1 MNEIETARLLTAA
14 KVLDSRFV
22 EPDDGGFVIRLWH
35 RSLDDVPMEAAEE
48 ALRDYYRSSQ
58 YRETRDSISP
68 ADIVQWWRDR
78 RRYAAVDRDRPPVD
92 PATITAGVDR
102 AVAELAATKAIR
114 AGEDPG
120 TALEIAEGDAGARRA
135 LRSVACPHCRARPG
149 EPCTGPRGTP
159 LVKTE
164 AHDSRIQAATGRQ
177 VDVAP
182 RNPTAAAG
190 EVAGLRPA
198 DVPEWAEP
206 KNAG

>member
-1 MNEIETARLLTAA
+1 MNEIETAQLLTAA

-22 EPDDGGFVIRLWH
+22 EPDDGGFVIRLWY
-35 RSLDDVPMEAAEE
+35 RALDDVPMPAAEE
-48 ALRDYYRSSQ
+48 ALREYYRSAR

-78 RRYAAVDRDRPPVD
+78 RRYEMEQRELPPVN
-92 PATITAGVDR
+92 PTVITAGVDR
-102 AVAELAATKAIR
+102 AMAALAAKKAIK

-135 LRSVACPHCRARPG
+135 LRAVACPHCRARPG

-177 VDVAP
+177 VEVAP
-182 RNPTAAAG
+182 RNPAAAEG
-190 EVAGLRPA
+190 EIAGLRPA
-198 DVPEWAEP
+198 QVPAWAEP
-206 KNAG
+206 KNTG